1 MSSMADISPYQ
12 IAVPEDRITDLQH
25 RLALAAFPP
34 DELDGAGWD
43 YGAPLA
49 DVKRLAA
56 YWRDRFDWRAV
67 EARLNQLP
75 HFMTQIQCDGFES
88 LKIHFLHRRSEVQ
101 EAVPLL
107 FVHGC
112 ECFLTCSEFHFF
124 EAWRSRF
131 LFWRR
136 AWQSD

>member
-1 MSSMADISPYQ
+1 MADSVSPYQ
-12 IAVPEDRITDLQH
+12 IAVPEDRIADLKH
-25 RLALAAFPP
+25 RLALAAFPA

-67 EARLNQLP
+67 EAKLNDLP
-75 HFMTQIQCDGFES
+75 HFVTQIQCDGFES

-112 ECFLTCSEFHFF
+112 ESYLPVPTFF
-124 EAWRSRF
+124 G
-131 LFWRR
+131 FWL
-136 AWQSD
+136 